1 VGAGD
6 TGCLAHWLAVSSTR
20 RRLGVALLLDPPVAD
35 AVDGL
40 RRALGDPSLGRVG
53 PHLTL
58 VPPVNIRGDQ
68 LGAALARIRSAA
80 ARTGPL
86 QLTLGPP
93 ATFLPDNPVLYLEV
107 GGDLDRL
114 RALRDA
120 AFAPPLERTLS
131 WPWVPHVTVADSAE
145 EARIAAAVVAL
156 DRFATV
162 TSVEYL
168 VLLQEMGG
176 RIWRPIADAALGP
189 PAIVGRGGLALEI
202 TRGRMFDPE
211 VLQMI
216 EAAGCDDVSPVTT
229 GSSFFPITLAGR
241 REGEPVGAALAW
253 RADDGGHVAVVV
265 APGVR
270 AQGIGGTLLAHL
282 EAAVSDARWNC
293 PVLHADGPPGF
304 YRARSGWAISR
315 TAPRR
320 RGPVS

>member
-1 VGAGD
+1 VA
-6 TGCLAHWLAVSSTR
+6 STR

-40 RRALGDPSLGRVG
+40 RRALGDPSLGRVR

-68 LGAALARIRSAA
+68 LGAALARVRSAA

-107 GGDLDRL
+107 GGDLERL

-131 WPWVPHVTVADSAE
+131 WPWVPHVTVADSADE
-145 EARIAAAVVAL
+145 VRIAAALVAL
-156 DRFATV
+156 DCFAAV
-162 TSVEYL
+162 TSVEHI
-168 VLLQEMGG
+168 VLLQEMDG

-189 PAIVGRGGLALEI
+189 PAVVGRGGLALEI
-202 TRGRMFDPE
+202 TRGRIFDPE
-211 VLQMI
+211 VRQMI
-216 EAAGCDDVSPVTT
+216 AAAGCDEEFAAEAR
-229 GSSFFPITLAGR
+229 SSFSPIVLAGR
-241 REGEPVGAALAW
+241 REGERVGAALAW

-270 AQGIGGTLLAHL
+270 GQGIGGTLLAHV
-282 EAAVSDARWNC
+282 EAAVGDAQWNC
-293 PVLHADGPPGF
+293 PVLHAHGPPGF

-320 RGPVS
+320 TGPAS